1 MREYA
6 VRRLAQGILLVFVVT
21 IVIFAIMQL
30 MPGDPINLIVDPRVS
45 EEKKAEIR
53 AEWGLDQP
61 YHIQYGY
68 WLSNFLQGDFGT
80 SIRTKQSVSVMIGQ
94 RLPYTLA
101 LVGTAIIIQFVL
113 AILLGLWAAYRKDTL
128 IDKAIII
135 ITSVLSSVPRFWSS
149 ILLILFFSLTLKVLP
164 MGGFTGPKS
173 LIMPVT
179 AIVLDS
185 LSGILRLV
193 KSEVIETYRE
203 KYVSTAYA
211 KGLKNKAVLFR
222 HVLRNALIPVSV
234 MFFLS
239 IPWLIGGEVI
249 IENIFA
255 IPGMGNLLWRGIM
268 TQDLPIVQAC
278 IFIIAMLTV
287 LCNII
292 GDLVTGLLDP
302 KIRAELKGGLNG

>member
-1 MREYA
+1 MREY
-6 VRRLAQGILLVFVVT
+6 VIRRLAQGILLVFVVT
-21 IVIFAIMQL
+21 IIIFAMMQM
-30 MPGDPINLIVDPRVS
+30 MPGDPINLIMDSRVS
-45 EEKKAEIR
+45 EEKKAEVR

-61 YHIQYGY
+61 YHIQYGC
-68 WLSNFLQGDFGT
+68 WLKNLAQGDFGT
-80 SIRTKQSVSVMIGQ
+80 SIRTKQSVSEMIGQ

-101 LVGTAIIIQFVL
+101 LVGTAIVVQFFI

-128 IDKAIII
+128 IDKTIII
-135 ITSVLSSVPRFWSS
+135 TTSVLSSIPRFWSS
-149 ILLILFFSLTLKVLP
+149 ILLILFFSLNLKILP
-164 MGGFTGPKS
+164 MGGFTGPQS
-173 LIMPVT
+173 LILPVT

-193 KSEVIETYRE
+193 KSEVIETFRE

-211 KGLKNKAVLFR
+211 KGLRNKAVLFR

-249 IENIFA
+249 IENIFS

-287 LCNII
+287 LCNIL

-302 KIRAELKGGLNG
+302 KIRAELKGGVNR

>member
-1 MREYA
+1 MKEYA

-101 LVGTAIIIQFVL
+101 LVGAAIIIQFVL

-149 ILLILFFSLTLKVLP
+149 ILLILFFSLMLKVLP

-173 LIMPVT
+173 MIMPVT

-302 KIRAELKGGLNG
+302 KIRAELKGGMNG